1 MDKFHKISLG
11 VYLIIISVY
20 ELIFF
25 YNNFSGIDQIRH
37 LAWVH
42 YLRDS
47 THLLTIDFFNNYKSI
62 FYDHYGFVYELFR
75 YAYKDIGHILNIIPI
90 LITYIF
96 SFFIGL
102 TLIYSKSFQLFFQTY
117 LFIFPF

>member
-1 MDKFHKISLG
+1 MNKFHKISLG

-25 YNNFSGIDQIRH
+25 NNFSGIDQIRH

-47 THLLTIDFFNNYKSI
+47 THLLTIDFLTITSQFFMIIMVLFMNSSDMLIKILAI
-62 FYDHYGFVYELFR
+62 F
-75 YAYKDIGHILNIIPI
+75 
-90 LITYIF
+90 
-96 SFFIGL
+96 
-102 TLIYSKSFQLFFQTY
+102 
-117 LFIFPF
+117 

>member
-1 MDKFHKISLG
+1 MDKFYKISLG

-25 YNNFSGIDQIRH
+25 YNNFSELIKLDTWLGC
-37 LAWVH
+37 
-42 YLRDS
+42 
-47 THLLTIDFFNNYKSI
+47 TILEIQLICSQLIFNNYKSI

-102 TLIYSKSFQLFFQTY
+102 KFTQNQ
-117 LFIFPF
+117 